1 MSRYKDYLMDCEGEY
16 YREVRDILTEGWEY
30 PAEFIAQVRERLQHP
45 FLSDTD
51 EEGWEYYEE
60 QLTELYQEYMENL
73 L

>member
-1 MSRYKDYLMDCEGEY
+1 MKFKDYLMDCEGEY

-51 EEGWEYYEE
+51 EEGWEYFEE

>member
-1 MSRYKDYLMDCEGEY
+1 MKFKDYLMDCEGEY

>member
-51 EEGWEYYEE
+51 EEGWEYFEE

>member
-1 MSRYKDYLMDCEGEY
+1 MRYKDYLMDCEGEY
-16 YREVRDILTEGWEY
+16 YRAVRDILTEGWEY
-30 PAEFIAQVRERLQHP
+30 PAQFVAQVRERLQHP

-51 EEGWEYYEE
+51 EEGWEHYEE

>member
-1 MSRYKDYLMDCEGEY
+1 MDCEGEY

-51 EEGWEYYEE
+51 EEGWEYFEE